1 MNTPR
6 AETHEDARARVRAT
20 LDAVRAERTN
30 ATPMIGSGDTPTP
43 TTTAALRRRA
53 VVTFLNTVTPEPV
66 DWIWPGRFARGKF
79 TLVAGEPGVGKT
91 YLLLDAA
98 SRISRGGAFP
108 DGQVAPRGRSLILTA
123 EDGIADTIRPR
134 VDALAGD
141 ISQIAVLESIV
152 ETNGTRSALSLT
164 KDLDMLMQA
173 VREVRPIFV
182 GIDPIS
188 AYLGR
193 TDTHRDAE
201 VRSALAP
208 LIDMA
213 EQERFALAAVCHL
226 SKDSQKAALHRPG
239 GSIGFVAAAR
249 IVLAVGADPN
259 DAARRLLAPIK
270 SNLCRAAPT
279 LAYRIVDDRLQ
290 WEPDPVE
297 MDAAA
302 IFETG
307 SPADHEDRSDAARVI
322 ADLLADEAAW
332 PMDAKDALAAG
343 QAHGIPDRTL
353 RHAAAKRNIL
363 VRRSSG
369 YGRYG
374 KWLWHHPDSIP
385 ARTAPAHPAV
395 AALASIA
402 AMEIH
407 SEKEEEV

>member
-1 MNTPR
+1 MSTPR
-6 AETHEDARARVRAT
+6 VPHHEDVRAQVRT
-20 LDAVRAERTN
+20 KLDAVRAERTN
-30 ATPMIGSGDTPTP
+30 ATPMIASGDTPT
-43 TTTAALRRRA
+43 TTVAVRRKP
-53 VVTFLNTVTPEPV
+53 VVRFLNTVTPEPV
-66 DWIWPGRFARGKF
+66 DWIWPGRFARGK
-79 TLVAGEPGVGKT
+79 LILLAGEPGVGKT
-91 YLLLDAA
+91 FLLLDAA

-108 DGQVAPRGRSLILTA
+108 DGTVAPRGRCLILTA

-134 VDALAGD
+134 VDASGGD
-141 ISQIAVLESIV
+141 IAQIAVLEAIA
-152 ETNGTRSALSLT
+152 ETNGTRSTVSLT

-188 AYLGR
+188 AYLGG

-201 VRSALAP
+201 VRSTLAP

-213 EQERFALAAVCHL
+213 EQEHFALVAICHL
-226 SKDSQKAALHRPG
+226 SKDAQKAALHRPG
-239 GSIGFVAAAR
+239 GSIAFVAAAR
-249 IVLAVGADPN
+249 IVLAVAADPN
-259 DAARRLLAPIK
+259 DATRRLLAPIK
-270 SNLCRAAPT
+270 SNLCRPAST

-302 IFETG
+302 IFQMG
-307 SPADHEDRSDAARVI
+307 SPADHEDHSDAARVI
-322 ADLLADEAAW
+322 ADLLADEASW

-353 RHAAAKRNIL
+353 RHAAAKRNI
-363 VRRSSG
+363 RICRSSG
-369 YGRYG
+369 FGGRG
-374 KWLWHHPDSIP
+374 KWLWHRPDAIP

-395 AALASIA
+395 AAMAPIA